1 MVAIN
6 KTKNG
11 VSIKDLFS
19 IHLPSF
25 DSFDSG
31 SNFIEI
37 VVSHVVVHLLVVPE
51 NGRLRVSVGHGAKA
65 ERRLVTLGA
74 HQLSARTHTHNRGA
88 DAEKNLSLKFPFIN
102 SKILIPAGLRRH
114 SGRRTLRE

>member
-19 IHLPSF
+19 IHLTSF

-74 HQLSARTHTHNRGA
+74 HQLSARTQTHTIG
-88 DAEKNLSLKFPFIN
+88 EPMQKKTSL
-102 SKILIPAGLRRH
+102 
-114 SGRRTLRE
+114 